1 MAVRAGRTDTH
12 PGTDAGVDVGGTF
25 EGDGRTQCQIYIY
38 GFF

>member
-12 PGTDAGVDVGGTF
+12 PGTDPRVDVGAEL
-25 EGDGRTQCQIYIY
+25 EGDGCTQCQIYIC